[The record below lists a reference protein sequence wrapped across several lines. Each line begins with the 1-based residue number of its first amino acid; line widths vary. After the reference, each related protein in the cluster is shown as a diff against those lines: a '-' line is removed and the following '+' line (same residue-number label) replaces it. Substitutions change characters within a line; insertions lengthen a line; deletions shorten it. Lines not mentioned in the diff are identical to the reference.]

1 MILRYSLDESYKSK
15 HITLDLSTLCP
26 NIEGGGAKFLSK
38 LLHTYRVVGLNTDIH
53 HHNRLLVTIATF
65 KIRQQHHKR
74 RKKFNF
80 VNTKPGWSIFTA
92 WVLALPIIRIQ
103 GAYDKTWMGLH
114 KSTGV
119 LYKCMFANDITV
131 KYMNLMAYKCMRYRF
146 TLQYYFVIQISNLRI
161 CDLSYLSETGIAIF
175 SSILQIFY
183 SILYFLFC
191 ILLYLV
197 NCQR

>member
-1 MILRYSLDESYKSK
+1 MILRYSCKSK
-15 HITLDLSTLCP
+15 TQNTRFKYFVP
-26 NIEGGGAKFLSK
+26 YYWRGGAKFLSK
-38 LLHTYRVVGLNTDIH
+38 LLHTYRVVGLNTNIH
-53 HHNRLLVTIATF
+53 HHNLLLVTIVTF

-74 RKKFNF
+74 HKKFNF

-119 LYKCMFANDITV
+119 LYKCMFANDVTV

-146 TLQYYFVIQISNLRI
+146 TLQYYFIIPISNLRI

-175 SSILQIFY
+175 YSILQIFY
-183 SILYFLFC
+183 SILYFLFS